1 MYMVTS
7 TVPFNMIVDTDL
19 GLWKLIQDQYP
30 NTNFFYQG
38 LIYERD
44 LNFMKY
50 FMVSRLDKNPLKSL
64 MKPDYISQAD
74 SLYDEFMDTK
84 YDEILKLSENTGI
97 FELICRSKG
106 VNDVMRFTVLCKDQ
120 REVDEVL
127 KRFSRYKVKVSTI
140 IYEDLKKVDISSYGS
155 IYIKDIHD
163 FFLYNKVEG
172 KNVIVGNYGFN
183 LEAGI
188 NNATLLE
195 PSRVI
200 TMSNV
205 IQLVDMHL
213 INEYT
218 LPVG

>member
-127 KRFSRYKVKVSTI
+127 KRFSRYKVKISTI

-195 PSRVI
+195 PSRAI

>member
-1 MYMVTS
+1 M
-7 TVPFNMIVDTDL
+7 
-19 GLWKLIQDQYP
+19 
-30 NTNFFYQG
+30 
-38 LIYERD
+38 
-44 LNFMKY
+44 
-50 FMVSRLDKNPLKSL
+50 
-64 MKPDYISQAD
+64 
-74 SLYDEFMDTK
+74 
-84 YDEILKLSENTGI
+84 
-97 FELICRSKG
+97 
-106 VNDVMRFTVLCKDQ
+106 
-120 REVDEVL
+120 
-127 KRFSRYKVKVSTI
+127 KVSTI

>member
-74 SLYDEFMDTK
+74 SLYDEFMNTK

-120 REVDEVL
+120 REVDEVS
-127 KRFSRYKVKVSTI
+127 KRFSKYKMKVSTI

-183 LEAGI
+183 LEAGV

>member
-120 REVDEVL
+120 REVDEVS
-127 KRFSRYKVKVSTI
+127 KRFSKYKMKVSTI
-140 IYEDLKKVDISSYGS
+140 IYEDFKKVDISSYGS

-183 LEAGI
+183 LEAGV

>member
-183 LEAGI
+183 LEVGI

>member
-44 LNFMKY
+44 LNFMKH
-50 FMVSRLDKNPLKSL
+50 FMVSRMEKNQLKSL
-64 MKPDYISQAD
+64 MKHDYVSQAD
-74 SLYDEFMDTK
+74 SLYDEFINTK
-84 YDEILKLSENTGI
+84 YDEILRLSENTGI

-106 VNDVMRFTVLCKDQ
+106 VNDVMRFTVLCQ
-120 REVDEVL
+120 NQVESDEIF
-127 KRFSRYKVKVSTI
+127 KRFSKYNMKVSTI
-140 IYEDLKKVDISSYGS
+140 IYEDLKKVDISQYGS

-163 FFLYNKVEG
+163 FFSYNRVEG

-183 LEAGI
+183 LEGGVR
-188 NNATLLE
+188 NTTLLE
-195 PSRVI
+195 PSGII
-200 TMSNV
+200 TLSNV
-205 IQLVDMHL
+205 IQLVDIYL
-213 INEYT
+213 INEHT

>member
-30 NTNFFYQG
+30 NINFFYQG

-44 LNFMKY
+44 LNFMKH
-50 FMVSRLDKNPLKSL
+50 FMVSRMEKNPLKSL
-64 MKPDYISQAD
+64 MKPDYVSQAD
-74 SLYDEFMDTK
+74 SLYDEFINTK
-84 YDEILKLSENTGI
+84 YDEILRLSENTGI

-106 VNDVMRFTVLCKDQ
+106 VNDVMRFTVLCQ
-120 REVDEVL
+120 SQVESDEIF
-127 KRFSRYKVKVSTI
+127 KRFSKYNMKVSTI
-140 IYEDLKKVDISSYGS
+140 IYEDLKKVDISQYGS

-163 FFLYNKVEG
+163 FFSYNRVEG

-183 LEAGI
+183 LEGGVR
-188 NNATLLE
+188 NTTLLE
-195 PSRVI
+195 PSGII
-200 TMSNV
+200 TLSNV
-205 IQLVDMHL
+205 IQLIDIYL
-213 INEYT
+213 INEHT

>member
-44 LNFMKY
+44 LNFMKH
-50 FMVSRLDKNPLKSL
+50 FMVSRMEKNPLKSL
-64 MKPDYISQAD
+64 MKPDYVSQAD
-74 SLYDEFMDTK
+74 SLYDEFINTK
-84 YDEILKLSENTGI
+84 YDEILRLSENTGI

-106 VNDVMRFTVLCKDQ
+106 VNDVMRFTVLCQ
-120 REVDEVL
+120 NQVESDEIF
-127 KRFSRYKVKVSTI
+127 KRFSKYNMKIPTI
-140 IYEDLKKVDISSYGS
+140 IYEDLRKVDISQYGS

-163 FFLYNKVEG
+163 FFSYNRVEG

-183 LEAGI
+183 LEGGVR
-188 NNATLLE
+188 NTTLLE
-195 PSRVI
+195 PSGII
-200 TMSNV
+200 TLSNV
-205 IQLVDMHL
+205 IQLVDIYL
-213 INEYT
+213 INEHT

>member
-120 REVDEVL
+120 REVDEVS
-127 KRFSRYKVKVSTI
+127 KRFSKYKMKVSTI
-140 IYEDLKKVDISSYGS
+140 VYEDLKKVDISSYGS

-183 LEAGI
+183 LEAGV

>member
-30 NTNFFYQG
+30 NINFFYQG

-183 LEAGI
+183 LEAGV

>member
-106 VNDVMRFTVLCKDQ
+106 VNDIMRFTVLCKDQ

>member
-106 VNDVMRFTVLCKDQ
+106 VNDIMRFTVLCKDQ

-127 KRFSRYKVKVSTI
+127 KRFNRYKVKVSTI

-205 IQLVDMHL
+205 IQLVDIHL

>member
-127 KRFSRYKVKVSTI
+127 KRFSRYKVKISTI

-195 PSRVI
+195 PSRAI
-200 TMSNV
+200 IMSNV

>member
-127 KRFSRYKVKVSTI
+127 KRFSRYKVKISTI